1 LGRDCQQLDGHGH
14 RAHAS
19 TPFRQ
24 TPQGITPCEGV
35 SQQELVSIGP
45 GGVGILLAVAGI
57 WSFRSAEIKR
67 ANLLNDLGM
76 EIEFKQ
82 HQIAQVDAQ
91 RAGLDRAIQEL
102 G

>member
-1 LGRDCQQLDGHGH
+1 
-14 RAHAS
+14 
-19 TPFRQ
+19 
-24 TPQGITPCEGV
+24 
-35 SQQELVSIGP
+35 
-45 GGVGILLAVAGI
+45 
-57 WSFRSAEIKR
+57 
-67 ANLLNDLGM
+67 M